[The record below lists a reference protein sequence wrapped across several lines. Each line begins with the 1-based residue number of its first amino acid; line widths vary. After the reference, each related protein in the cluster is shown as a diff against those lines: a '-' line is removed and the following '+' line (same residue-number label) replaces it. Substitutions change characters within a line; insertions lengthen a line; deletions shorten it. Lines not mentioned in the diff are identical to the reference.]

1 LLQQRREVIIPSLT
15 DPRLALK
22 EHPLRVLLVDDQ
34 RIVGEAVR
42 RMLAGRTPEI
52 EFRHCLDPHAAL
64 AMAIEFS
71 PTLIL
76 QDLMMPGVNGLD
88 LVRTFREN
96 EATCRIPIIVL
107 SSKEEAVTKADSFA
121 AGASDYV
128 VKLPDKI
135 ELLARIQHQSDA
147 FVHRLQRDE
156 AYEVLSRQQRELEDL
171 LVKISEEKQKSEKL
185 LLNILPEA
193 VASELK
199 ESGNVRAMRFSL
211 AGVLFAD
218 FCDFTALSQTMT
230 AEELVWELNECF
242 SNFDRI
248 ARAHGVEKLKTIG
261 DGYLCVAGIPEPRP
275 DALHSLVRVGMEIRD
290 FIVARRREK
299 MAAGS
304 QYWDV
309 RVGMHCGPL
318 IAGVVGLH
326 KFAYDVW
333 GDTVNTASR
342 LESAGAA
349 GRINISQEFRAQLPP
364 TAVCSPRGMITVKGK
379 GDVEMFFLESL

>member
-1 LLQQRREVIIPSLT
+1 MPSPT
-15 DPRLALK
+15 DPRLVLK

-52 EFRHCLDPHAAL
+52 EYRHCVDPHAAL

-76 QDLMMPGVNGLD
+76 QDLIMPGVDGLD
-88 LVRTFREN
+88 LVRAFREN
-96 EATCRIPIIVL
+96 EATRRVPIIVL
-107 SSKEEAVTKADSFA
+107 SSKEEAATKADSFA
-121 AGASDYV
+121 AGVNDYI

-135 ELLARIQHQSDA
+135 ELLARIQHHSDA

-156 AYEVLSRQQRELEDL
+156 AYEVLVRQQQELEEL
-171 LVKISEEKQKSEKL
+171 LVKVSEEKQKSENL

-199 ESGNVRAMRFSL
+199 ESGNVRATRFSL

-242 SNFDRI
+242 SHFDRI
-248 ARAHGVEKLKTIG
+248 AKAHDVEKLKTIG
-261 DGYLCVAGIPEPRP
+261 DGYLCVAGVPAPRA
-275 DALHSLVRVGMEIRD
+275 DAMLSLAKVGIEIRD
-290 FIVARRREK
+290 FIAVRRNQRIAE
-299 MAAGS
+299 GRRC
-304 QYWDV
+304 WDV

-318 IAGVVGLH
+318 VAGVVGLH

-342 LESAGAA
+342 LESAGVA
-349 GRINISQEFRAQLPP
+349 GRINISQEFRAHLPP
-364 TAVCSPRGMITVKGK
+364 TAVCVPRGQIAVKGK

>member
-1 LLQQRREVIIPSLT
+1 MIVPPST

-34 RIVGEAVR
+34 RIVGETVR
-42 RMLAGRTPEI
+42 RMLAGSTPEI
-52 EFRHCLDPHAAL
+52 EYRYCVDPHAAL
-64 AMAIEFS
+64 AMATEFS

-76 QDLMMPGVNGLD
+76 QDLIMPGVNGLD
-88 LVRTFREN
+88 LVRAFREN
-96 EATCRIPIIVL
+96 EATRRIPIIVL
-107 SSKEEAVTKADSFA
+107 SSKEEAATKAESFA
-121 AGASDYV
+121 AGANDYV

-135 ELLARIQHQSDA
+135 ELLARIQHHSDA

-156 AYEVLSRQQRELEDL
+156 AYEVLVRQQQELEEL
-171 LVKISEEKQKSEKL
+171 LQRVSEEKQKSETL

-199 ESGNVRAMRFSL
+199 ESGIVRAMRFSL

-218 FCDFTALSQTMT
+218 FCEFTALSQTMT
-230 AEELVWELNECF
+230 AEELVSELNECF
-242 SNFDRI
+242 SSFDRI
-248 ARAHGVEKLKTIG
+248 ARAHNVEKLKTIG
-261 DGYLCVAGIPEPRP
+261 DGYLCVAGVPAPRP
-275 DALHSLVRVGMEIRD
+275 DALLSLARVGIEIRD
-290 FIVARRREK
+290 FISARRMGR
-299 MAAGS
+299 MAAGGR
-304 QYWDV
+304 YWDV

-318 IAGVVGLH
+318 VAGVVGLH

-349 GRINISQEFRAQLPP
+349 GRINISQEFREHLPP
-364 TAVCSPRGMITVKGK
+364 TAVCVPRGLVAVKGK
-379 GDVEMFFLESL
+379 GEMEMFFLESI

>member
-1 LLQQRREVIIPSLT
+1 MIVPSPTDSRLT
-15 DPRLALK
+15 LK

-52 EFRHCLDPHAAL
+52 EYRYCVDPHSAL
-64 AMAIEFS
+64 AMATEFS

-76 QDLMMPGVNGLD
+76 QDLMMPGVDGLD
-88 LVRTFREN
+88 LVRAFREN
-96 EATCRIPIIVL
+96 EATRRVPIIVL
-107 SSKEEAVTKADSFA
+107 SSKEEAATKADSFA
-121 AGASDYV
+121 AGANDYV

-135 ELLARIQHQSDA
+135 ELLARIQHHSDA

-156 AYEVLSRQQRELEDL
+156 AYEVLVRQQQELEEL
-171 LVKISEEKQKSEKL
+171 LVRVSEEKQKSENL

-199 ESGNVRAMRFSL
+199 ESGHVRAMRFSL

-218 FCDFTALSQTMT
+218 FCDFTALSQTME
-230 AEELVWELNECF
+230 AEELVLELNECF
-242 SNFDRI
+242 SYFDRI
-248 ARAHGVEKLKTIG
+248 ARAHDVEKLKTIG
-261 DGYLCVAGIPEPRP
+261 DGYLCVAGVPAPRAG
-275 DALHSLVRVGMEIRD
+275 ALLSLVRVGFEIRD
-290 FIVARRREK
+290 FIAARRKERI
-299 MAAGS
+299 AGGRR
-304 QYWDV
+304 YWDV

-318 IAGVVGLH
+318 VAGVVGLH

-342 LESAGAA
+342 LESAGVA

-364 TAVCSPRGMITVKGK
+364 TAVCVPRGLVAVKGK